1 MQESPSP
8 PDRSPRAP
16 DPARTFVFGHRVFSA
31 PNAHFKLDEQTGE
44 PVFAVDLGDL
54 KAMLG
59 FDTLR
64 KSFAIAPASPDDR
77 LLEAVVRALRY
88 VRRIRPGDAIPAELL
103 DGSASWKVE
112 AHHAA
117 RAKARLAATGLPADK
132 LEFLAEELAY
142 IESLR
147 ERVALARGLVETL
160 KSLRAGY
167 KRERATLELIDLAV
181 RLLERPVAGYESRL
195 AKIDADAAAGAAAG
209 FDRLIDLARE
219 TRDHLHAETMRW
231 DDILATWAHPEPSR
245 SPAEERK
252 IAAAGR
258 FAARNFPAV
267 EEWGPA

>member
-1 MQESPSP
+1 MQDSPTP
-8 PDRSPRAP
+8 LDREPRAP
-16 DPARTFVFGHRVFSA
+16 DPARAFAFAHRVFAA

-64 KSFAIAPASPDDR
+64 RSFAIAPASSDDR
-77 LLEAVVRALRY
+77 LLEAVARGLRH

-112 AHHAA
+112 ARHAA
-117 RAKARLAATGLPADK
+117 QAKARLAGAGLPDDK
-132 LEFLAEELAY
+132 LEFLVEELAY
-142 IESLR
+142 IEALR
-147 ERVALARGLVETL
+147 ERVARARGLVENL
-160 KSLRAGY
+160 KRLRGSY
-167 KRERATLELIDLAV
+167 KRERATLDLIELAI
-181 RLLERPVAGYESRL
+181 RLLEPPVAGYESHL
-195 AKIDADAAAGAAAG
+195 AKIDAGAASAVPG
-209 FDRLIDLARE
+209 FDRLVDLARA

-231 DDILATWAHPEPSR
+231 DNLLAAWAHPDPER

-252 IAAAGR
+252 IAAASR
-258 FAARNFPAV
+258 FAARHFPAV